1 MSRDS
6 QNMSGDPRKKQ
17 GFFDWLRPRPD
28 PIAQRER
35 DLTRQI
41 QELESRIR
49 KMGNQAAESPSLEET
64 DEESSPSQPAAA
76 TPARRDPVFENV
88 SQDRLHALQNRPAHF
103 NQLGAQKFDL
113 PAAWK
118 RLMDQL
124 NGPTAPNPKLV
135 DLLAAGSLQGM
146 RPLRYERRIAR
157 RRFLLFLFGL
167 LLLLW
172 GLFAGL
178 VRN

>member
-6 QNMSGDPRKKQ
+6 QNMAGEPRKRQ
-17 GFFDWLRPRPD
+17 GFFDWLRPKPD

-41 QELESRIR
+41 EELESRIR
-49 KMGNQAAESPSLEET
+49 KMGTQAAEAPSLEET
-64 DEESSPSQPAAA
+64 ELEASQPQAPA
-76 TPARRDPVFENV
+76 TQPTRRDPVFENV
-88 SQDRLHALQNRPAHF
+88 SQDRLHALQSRPAHF

-113 PAAWK
+113 PAAW
-118 RLMDQL
+118 RRIMDQL